1 MLWISAVASQSI
13 NDVFSSTYT
22 NYQIVFNFVGTAN
35 DALQIR
41 MRASGADDTGNNYA
55 RQFILATSTTLL
67 GGRASTQS
75 AYNASDVGGSGGVRQ
90 TIITNVFN
98 PNNAVATTFRT
109 FGGFAFDS
117 NTALYIMDT
126 VGNHQL
132 STAYT
137 GFTFFVNAG
146 NMTGSVEVYGF
157 NK

>member
-22 NYQIVFNFVGTAN
+22 NYQIVFNYVGTTN
-35 DALQIR
+35 GSLLLR

-55 RQFILATSTTLL
+55 RQFFLATGTTLL
-67 GGRASTQS
+67 GGRASTS
-75 AYNASDVGGSGGVRQ
+75 SSYSITDTGGSRQ

-98 PNNAVATTFRT
+98 PNNAVVTTFRSL
-109 FGGFAFDS
+109 GGFAFDS
-117 NTALYIMDT
+117 NSALYYMDT
-126 VGNHQL
+126 IGNHQL

-137 GFTFFVNAG
+137 GFTALVDAG
-146 NMTGSVEVYGF
+146 TMTGNIQVYGL